1 MKKLAKLIGASMRLT
16 DSRTGLAYDAFIV
29 DVNLQW
35 GKIRVQLLDNGPWFE
50 PTYNELK
57 SAGYVED

>member
-16 DSRTGLAYDAFIV
+16 DSRTGLGYDAFIT

-35 GKIRVQLLDNGPWFE
+35 GKVRVQLFDGGPWFE
-50 PTYNELK
+50 PTCNELK
-57 SAGYVED
+57 SAGYVAD